1 MGIKPMSAPLAKSD
15 FVFKLATSRSYID
28 ADYDPA
34 PVAYEQPAAASGL
47 LRQIGSGL
55 AFVVQGVKSWATKQ
69 ATLSEMHT
77 MSDRELSDIGLNR
90 GDLPRVFDAEFAVD
104 HARGRSA
111 Y

>member
-1 MGIKPMSAPLAKSD
+1 MSAPLAKSD

-34 PVAYEQPAAASGL
+34 PVAYEQSAPRGVL
-47 LRQIGSGL
+47 GQIGSGL
-55 AFVVQGVKSWATKQ
+55 AFVVQNVKTWANKQ

-90 GDLPRVFDAEFAVD
+90 GDLPRVFDADFAVD